1 MDQFLTDLFGVQNH
15 LTLPKECTRAVLIF
29 FYGLLLWRLSGRRT
43 FGDWSALD
51 IIISIISI
59 VIGSALARAL
69 TGSAPLPG
77 TLAAAAVLTGL
88 HVALGYLVAHSK
100 AASRIVEGAAVE
112 LGSDGKIDHGARRR
126 SMISE
131 CDLHEALRAEGVE
144 DAAATKRIVLEAGG
158 AISVIKQRREQ
169 K

>member
-1 MDQFLTDLFGVQNH
+1 MDQLLIDLFGIQNH
-15 LTLPKECTRAVLIF
+15 LTLPQECARAVLIF
-29 FYGLLLWRLSGRRT
+29 FYGLLLLRLSGRRT
-43 FGDWSALD
+43 FGNWSALD
-51 IIISIISI
+51 VIISII
-59 VIGSALARAL
+59 IGSALARAL

-77 TLAAAAVLTGL
+77 TLAAAAVLTAL

-100 AASRIVEGAAVE
+100 AASRIVEGAAIE
-112 LGSDGKIDHGARRR
+112 LGADGKIDHRARRR

-144 DAAATKRIVLEAGG
+144 DATATKRIVLEAGG
-158 AISVIKQRREQ
+158 AISVIKQQGEQ